1 MTVAPDAGYARIL
14 DRVTERASSR
24 AAAQRAVS
32 NLMASRQKQELA
44 SREIESGMLQL
55 AAMGVTQRDIA
66 ALAGLSQAEV
76 SRRLKRAHLSSDV
89 EKVREIILRRADGG
103 LSSAAMVTALA
114 GAVGA
119 RRTPGRISAHD
130 GASTSSRALAELAK
144 HYKAGAITRHEYE
157 GVRRRLGERL
167 RAR

>member
-1 MTVAPDAGYARIL
+1 MTVASDAGYAQIL
-14 DRVTERASSR
+14 GRVTERASSR
-24 AAAQRAVS
+24 VAAQRAVS
-32 NLMASRQKQELA
+32 SLLASRQRQELA

-76 SRRLKRAHLSSDV
+76 SRRLKRAHLSGDV
-89 EKVREIILRRADGG
+89 EKVREIILRRAEGG
-103 LSSAAMVTALA
+103 LSSAEMVAALVS
-114 GAVGA
+114 AVGA

-144 HYKAGAITRHEYE
+144 HYKAGTITRHEYD
-157 GVRRRLGERL
+157 GVRRRLAERQ
-167 RAR
+167 RTR

>member
-1 MTVAPDAGYARIL
+1 MTVASDAGYAQIL
-14 DRVTERASSR
+14 GRVTERASSR
-24 AAAQRAVS
+24 VAARRAVS
-32 NLMASRQKQELA
+32 SLVASRQRQELA
-44 SREIESGMLQL
+44 SREIEAGIQQL

-66 ALAGLSQAEV
+66 TLAGLSQAEV
-76 SRRLKRAHLSSDV
+76 SRRLKRSHLSQGV

-114 GAVGA
+114 AAVGA

-144 HYKAGAITRHEYE
+144 QYKAGAITRNEYE
-157 GVRRRLGERL
+157 GVRRRLAERQ
-167 RAR
+167 RTR